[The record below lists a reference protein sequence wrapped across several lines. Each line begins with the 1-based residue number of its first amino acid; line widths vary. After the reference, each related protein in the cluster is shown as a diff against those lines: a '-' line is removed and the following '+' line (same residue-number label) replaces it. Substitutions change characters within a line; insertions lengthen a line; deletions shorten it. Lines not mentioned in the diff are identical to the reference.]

1 MALWR
6 VLVLIQVGVASLRRA
21 KHTPH
26 KINRG
31 KNENS
36 KPSDAESHAKPL
48 SATLALTLSANLNF
62 TRLLPIYLCRSFF
75 LLFSFYIF
83 FKQDKNCPL

>member
-1 MALWR
+1 

-26 KINRG
+26 KISGG

-62 TRLLPIYLCRSFF
+62 TRLLLFIFAGVFLLLFYFVDQCGFSFF
-75 LLFSFYIF
+75 
-83 FKQDKNCPL
+83 